1 MNSKEWK
8 KWLFWFSF
16 AVATIV
22 VYKTIDSV
30 GKIFSFF
37 GNFFNILMPF
47 LMAVLMA
54 YILYIPC
61 KSLEKIIEKCKFNFI
76 KKHARGLSIILVYLL
91 LTKTAVLS
99 SLI

>member
-16 AVATIV
+16 EVATIV

-76 KKHARGLSIILVYLL
+76 KKHA
-91 LTKTAVLS
+91 
-99 SLI
+99 